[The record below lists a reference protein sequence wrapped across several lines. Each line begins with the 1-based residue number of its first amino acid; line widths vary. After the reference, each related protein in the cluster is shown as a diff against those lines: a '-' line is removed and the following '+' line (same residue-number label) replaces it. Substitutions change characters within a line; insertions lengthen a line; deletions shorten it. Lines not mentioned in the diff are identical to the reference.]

1 MEQNVTTNA
10 AANEEKVIERLK
22 ISMEAHTDFNAVADV
37 AITNTDD
44 LGKIINTIFGGV
56 FKDYHGCKLEVIYM
70 PNNFSFMVVPRLY
83 FQILDKSQYTNDAV
97 TAFIPMS
104 EINSNNMITR
114 VQRVAMTSAIAGVKA
129 DITENGKS
137 ILEDFIIKN
146 KINDQI
152 IKLEDGPEKWNQ
164 VYRPVVGR
172 TGTFMEVFKLDIF
185 EILRMIY
192 GAKSED
198 GSKYFYQITPNGSIG
213 AVNQYQKPTNWNLI
227 IMRLNN
233 NNLNH
238 AAKQLGMAYIP
249 DYDGMP
255 NINTERLG

>member
-1 MEQNVTTNA
+1 MEQNVTTNTG
-10 AANEEKVIERLK
+10 NDEKVVERLK
-22 ISMEAHTDFNAVADV
+22 ISMDAHTDFNAVADV
-37 AITNTDD
+37 VITNTDD
-44 LGKIINTIFGGV
+44 LGRIINTIFGGV
-56 FKDYHGCKLEVIYM
+56 FKDYYGCKLEVIYM
-70 PNNFSFMVVPRLY
+70 QNNFSYMVVPRLY
-83 FQILDKSQYTNDAV
+83 FKILDKSQYSDNAI

-104 EINSNNMITR
+104 EISSSSVLTR
-114 VQRVAMTSAIAGVKA
+114 VQRVAMTSATVGVKV
-129 DITENGKS
+129 DITDNGKS

-164 VYRPVVGR
+164 VYRSVV
-172 TGTFMEVFKLDIF
+172 TNNGTFIEVFKLDIF
-185 EILRMIY
+185 ELLRMIY

-198 GSKYFYQITPNGSIG
+198 GGKYFYQITPNGSIG